1 MSRDRSAAPVGG
13 ERRSMPVLLFVSPAL
28 GGGGDARRTV
38 SQGDMGLVSRSPQ
51 PAVPAFRQGPSRFA
65 SAHSCTLGAV
75 GVGGGCRRPSGAR
88 RVARCVFRVPA
99 CRGVSLISGLGIR
112 VVPPLPPS
120 EASPPRCGGESVRGS
135 LSPSEAS
142 PPRCGGESVRGFSA
156 SSGPISLSQSVL
168 AFVSPAL
175 GGGGENRAVSRPAV
189 PGRVRWRPPV
199 RRGIGRPDRGRT
211 RPYRGTP
218 PP

>member
-120 EASPPRCGGESVRGS
+120 EASPPRCGGESVRG
-135 LSPSEAS
+135 
-142 PPRCGGESVRGFSA
+142 FSA